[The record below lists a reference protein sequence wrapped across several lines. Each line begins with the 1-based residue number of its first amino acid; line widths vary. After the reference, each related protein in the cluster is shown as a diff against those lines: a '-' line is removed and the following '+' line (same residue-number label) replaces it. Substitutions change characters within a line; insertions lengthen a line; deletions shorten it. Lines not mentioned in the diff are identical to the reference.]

1 MKAVSRIW
9 LTPSGRLSRSGAKV
23 CTVVVTLLATW
34 LLTGCGGGSVG
45 PDTPAPLPFQAQ
57 LSVSPKSLTLGV
69 GQSVRLRAE
78 LNYAGE
84 DDAAF
89 PPLEWRLLEPQ
100 GGTVIPDDEGATYI
114 APTKAGTYRVLATR
128 NDFRGVS
135 ATVSVVVTEQPQFVP
150 SLELVPKSID
160 LMPGQTHAF
169 SANINYPPG
178 SNTLRQPVTWR
189 VVEPTAGSISSS
201 GLYSAPAGYGSY
213 QVQATRDDYPEF
225 STRASIRVGYHQ
237 TLLLDPPAV
246 MDGPEQLLMSDQT
259 TWFAWRKAHG
269 LAENDTIPANVVDF
283 SRHMLASIVLP
294 GQSACDRT
302 SLKQVQ
308 AEAGKL
314 VARITV
320 KPPLPTTFC
329 IAMPVYPNWLIVV
342 PKSDLPLEVIV
353 SH

>member
-1 MKAVSRIW
+1 MKALS
-9 LTPSGRLSRSGAKV
+9 LKCSAPSTYLSRTGVMACAVVITCLGA
-23 CTVVVTLLATW
+23 W

-45 PDTPAPLPFQAQ
+45 PDAPASAPFQAQ
-57 LSVSPKSLTLGV
+57 LSVSPKSLTLGI
-69 GQSVRLRAE
+69 GQSVLLRAE
-78 LNYAGE
+78 LNYADK
-84 DDAAF
+84 DDAPF

-100 GGTVIPDDEGATYI
+100 GGTVIPDDAGATYI

-128 NDFRGVS
+128 NDFRDVS
-135 ATVSVVVTEQPQFVP
+135 ATVSIVVTEQTLFVP
-150 SLELVPKSID
+150 SLEVVPKSID

-178 SNTLRQPVTWR
+178 SNTIRQPVSWR
-189 VVEPTAGSISSS
+189 LVEPTAGSISSS
-201 GLYSAPAGYGSY
+201 SLYTAPANYGSY

-225 STRASIRVGYHQ
+225 STRVSIRVGYHQ
-237 TLLLDPPAV
+237 TLVLDPPALI
-246 MDGPEQLLMSDQT
+246 DGPEQLLMRDQA

-269 LAENDTIPANVVDF
+269 LVENDTNPATVVDF
-283 SRHMLASIVLP
+283 SRHMLVSIVLP

-302 SLKQVQ
+302 TLQQVQ

-329 IAMPVYPNWLIVV
+329 IAMLVYPNWLIMV
-342 PKSDLPLEVIV
+342 PRSDLPLELIV
-353 SH
+353 SR